1 MAWIEVHDTLPD
13 HPKVL
18 RAAKALKL
26 DSDALVGKLV
36 RLWVWALGNREDGM
50 LNDLDADRLDVIMQY
65 RGKASALLEAL
76 VENRLLDA
84 LPDEHYMIHDWD
96 EHVMML
102 RDKREEK
109 RKQNAERVKR
119 YRNAKKRM
127 EPENCNADVTH
138 ECNAD
143 VMRYNGV
150 TCNASNARTVPN
162 RTIDDLNDDPTTL
175 AVCARETAP
184 LPVDNF
190 EDQVRE
196 TISEGFLRLTGR
208 GADWLEKLCA
218 EHHIAHKPG
227 TVDMSPEMVL
237 LAVSRAVTY
246 GAKSIV
252 GYSTRVMVE
261 WRRNGLFSPAAVDE
275 WEAARDG
282 V

>member
-1 MAWIEVHDTLPD
+1 MHDTLPD

-36 RLWVWALGNREDGM
+36 RLWVWALGNREDGV

-76 VENRLLDA
+76 VANRLLDA

-127 EPENCNADVTH
+127 ESENCNADVMH

-143 VMRYNGV
+143 VTHYNGV

-190 EDQVRE
+190 EDLVRE
-196 TISEGFLRLTGR
+196 TISDGFLRLTGR
-208 GADWLEKLCA
+208 KANPVELDALVANTGSD
-218 EHHIAHKPG
+218 G
-227 TVDMSPEMVL
+227 GMSPEMVL

>member
-18 RAAKALKL
+18 RAAKTLKL
-26 DSDALVGKLV
+26 DSDALVGKLI
-36 RLWVWALGNREDGM
+36 RLWVWALGNREDGV

-65 RGKASALLEAL
+65 KGKASALLEAL
-76 VENRLLDA
+76 VTNRLLDA

-127 EPENCNADVTH
+127 ESENCNADVMH

-143 VMRYNGV
+143 VTHYNGV

-190 EDQVRE
+190 EDRVRE

-208 GADWLEKLCA
+208 KANPVELDALVANTGAD
-218 EHHIAHKPG
+218 G
-227 TVDMSPEMVL
+227 GMSPEMVL

-261 WRRNGLFSPAAVDE
+261 WRRKGLFSPAAVDE

>member
-36 RLWVWALGNREDGM
+36 RLWVWALGNREDGV

-65 RGKASALLEAL
+65 KGKASALLEAL
-76 VENRLLDA
+76 VVNRLLDA

-102 RDKREEK
+102 RDKRDEK

-127 EPENCNADVTH
+127 ESENCNAYVMHECNADVTH
-138 ECNAD
+138 
-143 VMRYNGV
+143 YNGV

-208 GADWLEKLCA
+208 EANPVELDALVANTG
-218 EHHIAHKPG
+218 
-227 TVDMSPEMVL
+227 VDGGMSPEMVL

-261 WRRNGLFSPAAVDE
+261 WRRKGLFSPAAVDE

>member
-36 RLWVWALGNREDGM
+36 RLWVWALGNREDGV

-65 RGKASALLEAL
+65 KGKASALLEAL
-76 VENRLLDA
+76 VTNRLLDA

-127 EPENCNADVTH
+127 ESENCNADVMH

-143 VMRYNGV
+143 VTHYNGV

-190 EDQVRE
+190 EDQVRG
-196 TISEGFLRLTGR
+196 TISDGFLRLTGR
-208 GADWLEKLCA
+208 EANPVELDALVANTGSD
-218 EHHIAHKPG
+218 G
-227 TVDMSPEMVL
+227 GMSPEMVL

-252 GYSTRVMVE
+252 GYSSRVMGG
-261 WRRNGLFSPAAVDE
+261 WRMKGLFSPAAVDE

>member
-1 MAWIEVHDTLPD
+1 MHDTLPD

-36 RLWVWALGNREDGM
+36 RLWVWALGNREDGI

-65 RGKASALLEAL
+65 KGKASALLEAL
-76 VENRLLDA
+76 VTNRLLDA

-127 EPENCNADVTH
+127 ETENCNADVTH

-143 VMRYNGV
+143 VTHYNGV

-175 AVCARETAP
+175 AVCARETEP

-190 EDQVRE
+190 EDRVRE
-196 TISEGFLRLTGR
+196 TISDGFLRLTGR
-208 GADWLEKLCA
+208 EANPVELDALVANTGSD
-218 EHHIAHKPG
+218 G
-227 TVDMSPEMVL
+227 GMSPEMVL

-252 GYSTRVMVE
+252 GYSTRVMGG
-261 WRRNGLFSPAAVDE
+261 WRMKGLFSPAAVDE

>member
-36 RLWVWALGNREDGM
+36 RLWVWALGNREDGV

-76 VENRLLDA
+76 VVNRLLDA
-84 LPDEHYMIHDWD
+84 LSDEHYMIHDWD

-102 RDKREEK
+102 RDKREET

-127 EPENCNADVTH
+127 ESENCNADVTH

-143 VMRYNGV
+143 VTHYNGV

-196 TISEGFLRLTGR
+196 TISEGFLHLTGR
-208 GADWLEKLCA
+208 EANPVELDALVANTGSD
-218 EHHIAHKPG
+218 G
-227 TVDMSPEMVL
+227 GMSPEMVL

-261 WRRNGLFSPAAVDE
+261 WRRKGLFLPAAVDE

>member
-36 RLWVWALGNREDGM
+36 RLWVWALGNREDGV

-65 RGKASALLEAL
+65 KGKASALLEAL
-76 VENRLLDA
+76 VTNRLLDA

-119 YRNAKKRM
+119 YRNAKKQM
-127 EPENCNADVTH
+127 ESENCNADVMH

-143 VMRYNGV
+143 VMHYNGV

-175 AVCARETAP
+175 AVCAREMAP

-190 EDQVRE
+190 KDQVRE
-196 TISEGFLRLTGR
+196 TISDGFLRLTGR
-208 GADWLEKLCA
+208 EANPVELDALVANTGA
-218 EHHIAHKPG
+218 G
-227 TVDMSPEMVL
+227 GGMSPEMVL
-237 LAVSRAVTY
+237 RAVSRAVTY

-252 GYSTRVMVE
+252 GYSARVMGG
-261 WRRNGLFSPAAVDE
+261 WRMKGLFSPAAVDE

>member
-36 RLWVWALGNREDGM
+36 RLWVWALGNREDGV

-76 VENRLLDA
+76 VANRLLDA
-84 LPDEHYMIHDWD
+84 RPDEHYMIHDWD

-127 EPENCNADVTH
+127 ESENCNADVMH

-143 VMRYNGV
+143 VMHYNGV

-196 TISEGFLRLTGR
+196 TISDGFLRLTGR
-208 GADWLEKLCA
+208 EANPVELDALVANTGAD
-218 EHHIAHKPG
+218 G
-227 TVDMSPEMVL
+227 GMSPEMVL

-252 GYSTRVMVE
+252 GYSSRVMGG
-261 WRRNGLFSPAAVDE
+261 WRMRGLFSPAAVDE

>member
-36 RLWVWALGNREDGM
+36 RLWVWALGNREDGV

-76 VENRLLDA
+76 VANRLLDA

-127 EPENCNADVTH
+127 ESENCNAHVTH

-143 VMRYNGV
+143 VTHYNYV

-208 GADWLEKLCA
+208 EANPVELDALVANTG
-218 EHHIAHKPG
+218 
-227 TVDMSPEMVL
+227 VDGGMSPEMVL

-252 GYSTRVMVE
+252 GYSSRVMGG
-261 WRRNGLFSPAAVDE
+261 WRMNRLFSTAAVDE

>member
-127 EPENCNADVTH
+127 ESENCNADVMH

-143 VMRYNGV
+143 VMHYNGV

-196 TISEGFLRLTGR
+196 TISDGFLRLTGR
-208 GADWLEKLCA
+208 EANPVELDALVANTGAD
-218 EHHIAHKPG
+218 G
-227 TVDMSPEMVL
+227 GMSPEMVL

-252 GYSTRVMVE
+252 GYSTKVMVE
-261 WRRNGLFSPAAVDE
+261 WRRNGLFLPAAVDE

>member
-36 RLWVWALGNREDGM
+36 RLWVWALGNREDGV

-65 RGKASALLEAL
+65 KGKASALLEAL
-76 VENRLLDA
+76 VTNRLLDA

-127 EPENCNADVTH
+127 ESENCNADVTH

-143 VMRYNGV
+143 VTHYNGV

-175 AVCARETAP
+175 AVCARETEP

-190 EDQVRE
+190 EDRVRK
-196 TISEGFLRLTGR
+196 TISEGFLHLTGR
-208 GADWLEKLCA
+208 EANPVELDALVANTGAD
-218 EHHIAHKPG
+218 G
-227 TVDMSPEMVL
+227 GMSPEMVL

-261 WRRNGLFSPAAVDE
+261 WRRKGLFSPAAVDE
-275 WEAARDG
+275 WEVARDG

>member
-36 RLWVWALGNREDGM
+36 RLWVWALGNREDGV

-76 VENRLLDA
+76 VANRILDA

-119 YRNAKKRM
+119 YRNAKKRT
-127 EPENCNADVTH
+127 ESENCNADVTL

-143 VMRYNGV
+143 VTHYNGV
-150 TCNASNARTVPN
+150 TYNASNARTVPN

-208 GADWLEKLCA
+208 EANPVELDALVANTGAD
-218 EHHIAHKPG
+218 G
-227 TVDMSPEMVL
+227 GMSPEMVL
-237 LAVSRAVTY
+237 RAVSRAVTY

-261 WRRNGLFSPAAVDE
+261 WRRKGLFSPTAVDE

>member
-36 RLWVWALGNREDGM
+36 RLWVWALGNREDGV

-76 VENRLLDA
+76 VANRLLDA

-127 EPENCNADVTH
+127 ESENCNADVTH
-138 ECNAD
+138 ECNVD

-196 TISEGFLRLTGR
+196 TISDGFLRLTGR
-208 GADWLEKLCA
+208 EANPVELDALVANTGAD
-218 EHHIAHKPG
+218 G
-227 TVDMSPEMVL
+227 GMSPEMVL

-252 GYSTRVMVE
+252 GYSSRVMGG
-261 WRRNGLFSPAAVDE
+261 WRMRGLFSPAAVDE

>member
-76 VENRLLDA
+76 VANRLLDA

-119 YRNAKKRM
+119 YRNAKKQM
-127 EPENCNADVTH
+127 ESENCNADVMH

-143 VMRYNGV
+143 VTHYNGV

-190 EDQVRE
+190 EDRVRE
-196 TISEGFLRLTGR
+196 TISEGFLHQTGR
-208 GADWLEKLCA
+208 KVNPVELDALVANTGAD
-218 EHHIAHKPG
+218 G
-227 TVDMSPEMVL
+227 GMSPEMVL

-246 GAKSIV
+246 GAKTIV
-252 GYSTRVMVE
+252 GYSVRVMAE
-261 WRRNGLFSPAAVDE
+261 WRRKGLFSPAAVNE
-275 WEAARDG
+275 WEVARDG

>member
-36 RLWVWALGNREDGM
+36 RLWVWALGNREDGV

-65 RGKASALLEAL
+65 KGKASALLEAL
-76 VENRLLDA
+76 VANRLLDA
-84 LPDEHYMIHDWD
+84 LPNEHYMIHDWD

-127 EPENCNADVTH
+127 ESENCNADVMH

-143 VMRYNGV
+143 VTHYNGV

-196 TISEGFLRLTGR
+196 TISDGFLRLTGR
-208 GADWLEKLCA
+208 NANPVELDALVANTGSD
-218 EHHIAHKPG
+218 G
-227 TVDMSPEMVL
+227 GMSPEMVL

-261 WRRNGLFSPAAVDE
+261 WRRKGLFLPAAVDE